1 MVTRPRVLPRLWI
14 YTNFDC
20 NLQCTYCVARSSPRA
35 ERRAFGL
42 PQFRRLVDEAGDLGV
57 EELFLT
63 GGEPFILPDIN
74 ERLIYAADRIP
85 TVVLTNAMLFTGRR
99 RERLPELR
107 GHRLTFQVSLDGP
120 DAATHD
126 AYRGA
131 GSFEKAVAG
140 IRTLMDLDFQ
150 VVLSTTET
158 PANADKVAATRAFV
172 RALGLP
178 EDRHFL
184 RPLARRGFSSQG
196 IEVGWSELEPEMTV
210 SVDGAF
216 WHPLGT
222 DDDLLLTRRVFPLAD
237 AFARLESAYAGLLE
251 KGGAP
256 RPFR

>member
-1 MVTRPRVLPRLWI
+1 MATRPRVLPRLWI

-20 NLQCTYCVARSSPRA
+20 NLQCSYCVARSSPRA

-42 PQFRRLVDEAGDLGV
+42 RQFRRLVDEAGELGV

-74 ERLIYAADRIP
+74 EWLIYAADRIP

-140 IRTLMDLDFQ
+140 IRPPMDLAYQFARSWTQ
-150 VVLSTTET
+150 A
-158 PANADKVAATRAFV
+158 PAHADHVAA
-172 RALGLP
+172 
-178 EDRHFL
+178 
-184 RPLARRGFSSQG
+184 
-196 IEVGWSELEPEMTV
+196 
-210 SVDGAF
+210 
-216 WHPLGT
+216 
-222 DDDLLLTRRVFPLAD
+222 
-237 AFARLESAYAGLLE
+237 
-251 KGGAP
+251 
-256 RPFR
+256 